1 MAASPAGTPTWL
13 AAEPEEVG
21 AADSEDDERVE
32 EGPEL
37 VPEPELELE
46 PVCVGMVLPDWTAA
60 VGAEAEPEPE
70 PEALAVAAMEAEA
83 EEP

>member
-1 MAASPAGTPTWL
+1 
-13 AAEPEEVG
+13 
-21 AADSEDDERVE
+21 VE

-70 PEALAVAAMEAEA
+70 ALAVAAMEAEA